1 MQLIVNAKT
10 VECPQGAS
18 LLELLTQL
26 GVNPKAVAV
35 EHNGQL
41 LSSDLFAQ
49 TGLAE
54 GDVLELVRF
63 VGGG

>member
-1 MQLIVNAKT
+1 MQIIVNAKT
-10 VECPQGAS
+10 VECPQGAN
-18 LLELLTQL
+18 LLDMLTQL
-26 GVNPKAVAV
+26 GINPRAVAV
-35 EHNGQL
+35 ELNGHL
-41 LSSDLFAQ
+41 VSSEVFAQ

>member
-1 MQLIVNAKT
+1 MSARGQFAGTFNPA
-10 VECPQGAS
+10 
-18 LLELLTQL
+18 